1 MASLQRVLLS
11 VLVILTFTFVYFA
24 QTAEAAGKGPKIT
37 HKVYFD
43 IQHGDED
50 MGRIVLGLYG
60 KTVPE
65 VRHSIF
71 VSIHWHLANHRIS
84 YRPLRTSV
92 PLLLARRASA
102 TRAPTSTALS
112 SSS

>member
-37 HKVYFD
+37 NKVYFD

-50 MGRIVLGLYG
+50 LGRIVLGLYG
-60 KTVPE
+60 KTVPK
-65 VRHSIF
+65 VSIF
-71 VSIHWHLANHRIS
+71 VESVT
-84 YRPLRTSV
+84 LRQPRLTI
-92 PLLLARRASA
+92 ASL
-102 TRAPTSTALS
+102 TDC
-112 SSS
+112 